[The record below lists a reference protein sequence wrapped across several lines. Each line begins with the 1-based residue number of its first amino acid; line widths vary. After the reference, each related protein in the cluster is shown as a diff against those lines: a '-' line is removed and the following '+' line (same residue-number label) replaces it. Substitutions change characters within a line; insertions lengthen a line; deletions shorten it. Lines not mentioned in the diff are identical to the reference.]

1 MYLWGGGICLHLTPG
16 VVGSDCPCIGAGP
29 CDAFLR
35 LWVAPRAAYWRPSK
49 ATRRPFFG
57 PPRQNRPAQDSKQD
71 QAGEDLHNTDGRG
84 LGKGAPWR
92 PQLKGGAANP
102 NVGPPI
108 SSNPSKTPSRFFILI
123 LIINFIK
130 AQSDL
135 HLN

>member
-1 MYLWGGGICLHLTPG
+1 MPFYACGL
-16 VVGSDCPCIGAGP
+16 
-29 CDAFLR
+29 LR
-35 LWVAPRAAYWRPSK
+35 GLP
-49 ATRRPFFG
+49 TGG
-57 PPRQNRPAQDSKQD
+57 PPKQPEGLFSARPGKTARPKIPNRIRPERTSITQTEPEKPPRP
-71 QAGEDLHNTDGRG
+71 GG